1 MSGSMRGVWK
11 RNYGQGTRAPPD
23 ERGGNRQTGPTVT
36 APHLYSTVIN
46 RSLAMDAEELP
57 LLDAL
62 RGLAMLQQEFL
73 RLALFV
79 GSEGPT
85 TFEGEKLTCSLGDG
99 QRRTSTF
106 LAMAAGQSLETL
118 LGMAKL
124 RGIPVRDAYPI
135 ARSAV
140 ESFVNSSYLLAESDE
155 VARRAI
161 RYVDFASW
169 RHHNRK
175 FGSGEFSIEVRAD
188 PDPPATLARE
198 YPEFIGKGKGSW
210 TSLDVPSRIRRVGE
224 LAGRRAGS
232 RLLAAYGLIY
242 PLSSDILHGS
252 PFGASY
258 FYSAHL
264 KGEPTTEAFR
274 AATVRHLEEIFIAVL
289 HAGCGYLAA
298 FFEQQRMQAPLT
310 AEEKIFA
317 RLLDLSTK
325 PSSAFPPASV
335 RATPGGGEHGNNA

>member
-1 MSGSMRGVWK
+1 
-11 RNYGQGTRAPPD
+11 
-23 ERGGNRQTGPTVT
+23 
-36 APHLYSTVIN
+36 
-46 RSLAMDAEELP
+46 MDAEELP

-73 RLALFV
+73 RLSLFIA
-79 GSEGPT
+79 SQGPT
-85 TFEGEKLTCSLGDG
+85 TFEGESLTCSLGDG
-99 QRRTSTF
+99 QRRTSTL

-118 LGMAKL
+118 LRMAKL

-135 ARSAV
+135 ARSVV
-140 ESFVNSSYLLAESDE
+140 ESFVNASYLLAESDE
-155 VARRAI
+155 VAARAI
-161 RYVDFASW
+161 RYVDYASW

-175 FGSGEFSIEVRAD
+175 FGSGEFSIEVRSD
-188 PDPPATLARE
+188 PDPSETLARE
-198 YPEFIGKGKGSW
+198 YPEFSGKGKSSW

-224 LAGRRAGS
+224 LVGSGAGT

-242 PLSSDILHGS
+242 SLSSEIVHGS

-264 KGEPTTEAFR
+264 RGKPTTETFR
-274 AATVRHLEEIFIAVL
+274 AGTVRHLEEIFIAVL

-298 FFEQQRMQAPLT
+298 FFDRQNMQAPLA
-310 AEEKIFA
+310 AEAKIFA

-325 PSSAFPPASV
+325 PSSAFAS
-335 RATPGGGEHGNNA
+335 ASEQGDPNDDGNDNDA